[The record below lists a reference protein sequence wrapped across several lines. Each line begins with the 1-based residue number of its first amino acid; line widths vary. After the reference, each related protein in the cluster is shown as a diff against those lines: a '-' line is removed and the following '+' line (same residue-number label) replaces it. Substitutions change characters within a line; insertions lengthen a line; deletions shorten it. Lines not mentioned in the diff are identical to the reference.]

1 MPNRKEAPKGAA
13 TGAAPPR
20 IRLLFVSIPRP
31 DANLL
36 AVAAAFLAGLLYLPA
51 LQYGWVWDDA
61 LLVAARGAGGAATSW
76 PHPVL
81 DWLQRGEWW
90 LGAGNPALFHF
101 TNLALHAV
109 GTWLFFLLAT
119 HVGLG
124 PGIAFLFAILFG
136 AHPVHVEPVAYVSGR
151 PAMAA
156 AVFSLGSLLAA
167 RTPGLRGPEGNRS
180 RTIYWAYALYALAA
194 FTHPAALVTPFV
206 LMGLDRWGPAP
217 VPLSRR
223 RVHYAGFLAVLLAA
237 ALLRVA
243 APAAEG
249 PSLAERGIPEAGR
262 AGAILIAAG
271 EGIRLLAWPFPM
283 NAMRSL
289 GEAEA
294 GDPARL
300 AGAAAALLAVAA
312 IVWWRRRD
320 AGVRVG
326 ALVMALGL
334 VAALPFSGF
343 SGAYASDRELY
354 YASIGSTLLVA
365 ALAARLSARGGLPGA
380 LVALGGLAV
389 AVGAAV
395 AVQQRLPVWSDNVP
409 LLEAA
414 AVADPSD
421 PHPCLRLAEQHAAR
435 GDARS
440 ALAALDEAIVRDSTL
455 VEART
460 RRALVLGTLGRWPE
474 AEEDARRAVA
484 ARPNDPA
491 AWASLGDALAQQG
504 KAAEAV
510 EASRHAVALD
520 STHAA
525 VWYNYG
531 VSLAGTQDAAGAEA
545 AYRRALSIDSTLVEA
560 WNNLGALYGGAGRIA
575 EARDAYVKAVE
586 LAPASIQARM
596 NLALAYL
603 RLGDKERAA
612 QERLMLQ
619 RMDPAAARRLSEFF
633 QELDAPAAT
642 GGGAPKR

>member
-13 TGAAPPR
+13 TGAASPR

-31 DANLL
+31 DPNVL
-36 AVAAAFLAGLLYLPA
+36 AITAAFLAGLLYLPA

-61 LLVAARGAGGAATSW
+61 LLVAARGAGGAASSW

-101 TNLALHAV
+101 TNLALHAA
-109 GTWLFFLLAT
+109 GTWLFFLFAT

-124 PGIAFLFAILFG
+124 PGVAFLFALLFG
-136 AHPVHVEPVAYVSGR
+136 AHPIHVESVAYVSGR

-156 AVFSLGSLLAA
+156 AVFSLGALLAA
-167 RTPGLRGPEGNRS
+167 RTPKLCSPEGSRS
-180 RTIYWAYALYALAA
+180 RTIYGAYALYALAA
-194 FTHPAALVTPFV
+194 FTHPAALATPFV
-206 LMGLDRWGPAP
+206 LMGLDRWGPTRIP
-217 VPLSRR
+217 WKQR
-223 RVHYAGFLAVLLAA
+223 RVHYAGFLAIFFAA
-237 ALLRVA
+237 NLLRLVEPVA
-243 APAAEG
+243 NA
-249 PSLAERGIPEAGR
+249 PSLADRGIPEAGR

-271 EGIRLLAWPFPM
+271 TGLRLLAWPFPM

-294 GDPARL
+294 SDPARL
-300 AGAAAALLAVAA
+300 GGAAAAILAVGA
-312 IVWWRRRD
+312 IAWWRRRD

-326 ALVMALGL
+326 ALVLALGL
-334 VAALPFSGF
+334 FVSLPFSGF

-354 YASIGSTLLVA
+354 LASIGFGILVA
-365 ALAARLSARGGLPGA
+365 ALAAGIPTRGRLPGA
-380 LVALGGLAV
+380 LVALGGVAL
-389 AVGAAV
+389 AVGASV
-395 AVQQRLPVWSDNVP
+395 AVQQRLPVWRHDIP

-414 AVADPSD
+414 AVADPAD
-421 PHPCLRLAEQHAAR
+421 PRPCLRLAEQHAAR

-440 ALAALDEAIVRDSTL
+440 ALAALDEALVRDSTL

-460 RRALVLGTLGRWPE
+460 RRALVLGSLGRWPE
-474 AEEDARRAVA
+474 AEADARRAVVV
-484 ARPNDPA
+484 RPNDA
-491 AWASLGDALAQQG
+491 SAWASLGDALAQQG

-510 EASRHAVALD
+510 EASRRAVALD

-633 QELDAPAAT
+633 QELDAPAGNA
-642 GGGAPKR
+642 GGAPKR